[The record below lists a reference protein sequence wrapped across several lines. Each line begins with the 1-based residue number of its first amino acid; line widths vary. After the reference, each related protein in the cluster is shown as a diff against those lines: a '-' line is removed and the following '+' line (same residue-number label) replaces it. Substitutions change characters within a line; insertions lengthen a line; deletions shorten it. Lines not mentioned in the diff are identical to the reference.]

1 MRKENISEAWLLHS
15 HQDQVQEHTV
25 LSPGLSKETRD
36 KQGGV
41 QTGKEIKVS
50 LFAYGMILY
59 MRDSTDNIFSKE
71 ACYKINMPKQP
82 SIIPRQIDC
91 QTNWKQSHSL

>member
-1 MRKENISEAWLLHS
+1 MRKENVSEAWLLHS

-71 ACYKINMPKQP
+71 AC

-91 QTNWKQSHSL
+91 QTNRKQSHSL